1 MNKQGSH
8 PPLQKEGVFM
18 ANKEGGRT
26 RLLAILEILK
36 KHSDAEI
43 HLTSEEIRKLLMEN
57 YDIEADRRSIR
68 TDVKALIEFGL
79 VEDAP
84 NCAKREDRGCY
95 FSAHSFDDWE
105 LKMMIDGIAQT
116 GYFKAE
122 TLNRIIDQVA
132 ELSGPSSRQ
141 LLTENRPVLD
151 SEIDDS
157 DFYLSL
163 NLDALMGAIKQ
174 RKQVRFQYFKLDE
187 NKKPSLS
194 GEGTHLVHPYVITKR
209 GFYYY
214 LVTYKEGDSF
224 IRPFRVDRIRN
235 VEVLDEKRIPPE
247 RLPIGD
253 KTKELREY
261 RKNNTDSFTG
271 QSTSVEVQ
279 WNDEPSVLYD
289 VFGLSNV
296 DLVRRDG
303 SGNIY
308 VIKAQKN
315 QGLYH
320 NLLRLGSRLTVLGP
334 QGVKDEYV
342 AMVKEIVGKY

>member
-1 MNKQGSH
+1 
-8 PPLQKEGVFM
+8 M

-26 RLLAILEILK
+26 RLLAILKILK
-36 KHSDAEI
+36 KHSDVDI
-43 HLTSEEIRKLLMEN
+43 HLTSEEIRKMLIEE
-57 YDIEADRRSIR
+57 YEIEADRRSIR

-84 NCAKREDRGCY
+84 ACAKREDRGCY
-95 FSAHSFDDWE
+95 FSDHSFEDWE

-122 TLNRIIDQVA
+122 TLNDIIDRVTD
-132 ELSGPSSRQ
+132 LSGPSSRQ
-141 LLTENRPVLD
+141 LLIENRPVLETEMD
-151 SEIDDS
+151 ES

-174 RKQVRFQYFKLDE
+174 RKQVRFNYFKLNE
-187 NKKPSLS
+187 QKKPSLS
-194 GEGTHLVHPYVITKR
+194 GEGVHLVNPYIITKR
-209 GFYYY
+209 GFFYY
-214 LVTYKEGDSF
+214 LLTYKDGDDF
-224 IRPFRVDRIRN
+224 LRPFRIDRIRN
-235 VEVLDEKRIPPE
+235 VEILDANRIPPE

-253 KTKELREY
+253 KTQELREY

-271 QSTSVEVQ
+271 LSTSVEVK
-279 WNDEPSVLYD
+279 WEDEPSILYD

-296 DLVRRDG
+296 DLVNKDEK
-303 SGNIY
+303 IY
-308 VIKAQKN
+308 IIKAQKN

-334 QGVKDEYV
+334 QGIKDEYV
-342 AMVKEIVGKY
+342 AMIKEIAEKY

>member
-1 MNKQGSH
+1 M
-8 PPLQKEGVFM
+8 QKEGTIM

-26 RLLAILEILK
+26 RLLAILAILK
-36 KHSDAEI
+36 KYSDVDT
-43 HLTSEEIRKLLMEN
+43 HLTSEEIRKILIEE

-68 TDVKALIEFGL
+68 TDIKALIEFEL

-84 NCAKREDRGCY
+84 TCAKREDRGCY
-95 FSAHSFDDWE
+95 FSAHDFDDWE

-122 TLNRIIDQVA
+122 TLNHIIDRVA
-132 ELSGPSSRQ
+132 KLSGPSSRQ
-141 LLTENRPVLD
+141 LLSENRPVLD

-174 RKQVRFQYFKLDE
+174 RKQVRFSYFKLDE
-187 NKKPSLS
+187 HKKPSLT
-194 GEGTHLVHPYVITKR
+194 GEGVHLVHPYVITKR
-209 GFYYY
+209 GFFYY
-214 LVTYKEGDSF
+214 LVTYKEGDNF

-253 KTKELREY
+253 MTEELKAY

-271 QSTSVEVQ
+271 QSMSVEVV
-279 WNDEPSVLYD
+279 WADEPSVLYD

-296 DLVRRDG
+296 ELVRADENG
-303 SGNIY
+303 KVF

-334 QGVKDEYV
+334 QAVKDEYV
-342 AMVKEIVGKY
+342 AMIREIAEKY

>member
-1 MNKQGSH
+1 
-8 PPLQKEGVFM
+8 M
-18 ANKEGGRT
+18 ANREGGRT

-36 KHSDAEI
+36 KYSDVDT
-43 HLTSEEIRKLLMEN
+43 HLTSEEIRKILIEE
-57 YDIEADRRSIR
+57 YEIEADRRSIR
-68 TDVKALIEFGL
+68 TDVKALIEFEL

-84 NCAKREDRGCY
+84 NCAKREDRGCF
-95 FSAHSFDDWE
+95 FSAHRFDDWE

-122 TLNRIIDQVA
+122 TLNGIIDRVTS
-132 ELSGPSSRQ
+132 LSGPSSRQ
-141 LLTENRPVLD
+141 LLSENRPVLD

-174 RKQVRFQYFKLDE
+174 RKQVRFSYFKLDE
-187 NKKPSLS
+187 HKKPALT
-194 GEGTHLVHPYVITKR
+194 GEGTHLVNPYVITKR
-209 GFYYY
+209 GFFYY
-214 LVTYKEGDSF
+214 LVTYKEGDAF

-253 KTKELREY
+253 KTKELKEY

-271 QSTSVEVQ
+271 QSTSVEVK
-279 WNDEPSVLYD
+279 WEDEPSVLYD

-296 DLVRRDG
+296 DLVNGDTKT
-303 SGNIY
+303 Y
-308 VIKAQKN
+308 MIKAQKN

-320 NLLRLGSRLTVLGP
+320 NLLRLGKCLTVLGP

>member
-1 MNKQGSH
+1 
-8 PPLQKEGVFM
+8 M
-18 ANKEGGRT
+18 ANKEGGRK

-36 KHSDAEI
+36 KHSDVDV
-43 HLTSEEIRKLLMEN
+43 HMTSEEIRKKLIED

-79 VEDAP
+79 AEDAP
-84 NCAKREDRGCY
+84 NCAKKEDRGC
-95 FSAHSFDDWE
+95 FFCDQAFDDWE

-122 TLNRIIDQVA
+122 TLNRVIDQVA
-132 ELSGPSSRQ
+132 SLCGPSSRQ
-141 LLTENRPVLD
+141 LLAENRPVLD

-174 RKQVRFQYFKLDE
+174 RKQVRFQYFKLDAD
-187 NKKPSLS
+187 KKPALS
-194 GEGTHLVHPYVITKR
+194 GDGVYLVHPYVITKR
-209 GFYYY
+209 GFFYY
-214 LVTYKEGDSF
+214 LVTYKEGDDF
-224 IRPFRVDRIRN
+224 IRPFRIDRIRD

-253 KTKELREY
+253 KTKELKEY

-271 QSTSVEVQ
+271 QSTSIEVK
-279 WNDEPSVLYD
+279 WDDEPSVLYD

-296 DLVRRDG
+296 DLVRDDAGG
-303 SGNIY
+303 SGRIF

-320 NLLRLGSRLTVLGP
+320 NLLRLGSSLTVLGP
-334 QGVKDEYV
+334 QAVKDEYV
-342 AMVKEIVGKY
+342 AMVREIVGKY